1 VWDRINSI
9 IAICSSSFPS
19 WWVGMLMIFVFAFT
33 YHIFPA
39 RATPLTSPSD
49 PSYILDLLYHMLL
62 PLLTIVIVSFTAWA
76 YIVRYFLEG
85 ILGEDFIR
93 SKRAMGIS
101 ERKILYSH
109 ALKNAAP
116 PILTSIALSLFDWP
130 GMGKLY
136 YDAIGVLD
144 VPVIIGLTYV
154 FTIIFVITVFVTDI
168 LYGYFDPRVKVA

>member
-1 VWDRINSI
+1 
-9 IAICSSSFPS
+9 
-19 WWVGMLMIFVFAFT
+19 
-33 YHIFPA
+33 
-39 RATPLTSPSD
+39 
-49 PSYILDLLYHMLL
+49 MLL

-116 PILTSIALSLFDWP
+116 PILTSIALSLATSFGGAIIIEAVFDWP